1 MQYRGICSQFRG
13 LRDDACIC
21 LANSADLYGTG
32 SLVFAFVFMA
42 MLFLMP
48 RLRKM
53 VLKVLK
59 SVQRMLYGKRV
70 GKKAR
75 SVIKEPLE
83 TSTSMKLGSEA
94 ARTSGMPS

>member
-13 LRDDACIC
+13 LRNGACTC
-21 LANSADLYGTG
+21 LANSAAIYGTG

-48 RLRKM
+48 RLREM

-59 SVQRMLYGKRV
+59 
-70 GKKAR
+70 
-75 SVIKEPLE
+75 
-83 TSTSMKLGSEA
+83 
-94 ARTSGMPS
+94 